1 MTAVT
6 MLRYLFL
13 QAELLKKKK
22 TPHNESLGRLWV
34 KEIPKQLFEMGGLSA
49 SDEPLAEGS
58 IYSKWRKSI
67 INTWKPVSLLVDFMF
82 KENISK
88 KIQKNMLHSS
98 HVMQLVSSLAS
109 FFVGERLG
117 EKINHE
123 MSQKANSV
131 FIFFN
136 FE

>member
-6 MLRYLFL
+6 MSRYLFL
-13 QAELLKKKK
+13 QAELKKKK
-22 TPHNESLGRLWV
+22 TPHNESLGRMWV

-88 KIQKNMLHSS
+88 KIQKTCYIQAMLCNLFPVLLPFSS
-98 HVMQLVSSLAS
+98 
-109 FFVGERLG
+109 GNG
-117 EKINHE
+117 
-123 MSQKANSV
+123 
-131 FIFFN
+131 
-136 FE
+136 